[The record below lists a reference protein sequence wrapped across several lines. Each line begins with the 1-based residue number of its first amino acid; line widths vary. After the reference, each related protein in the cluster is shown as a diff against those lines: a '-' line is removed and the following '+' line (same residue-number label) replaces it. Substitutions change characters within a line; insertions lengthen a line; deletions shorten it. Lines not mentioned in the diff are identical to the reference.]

1 MIGAGMTVMMVDA
14 TDAVTTVI
22 ATMID

>member
-1 MIGAGMTVMMVDA
+1 MTDAGMTVTMVDA